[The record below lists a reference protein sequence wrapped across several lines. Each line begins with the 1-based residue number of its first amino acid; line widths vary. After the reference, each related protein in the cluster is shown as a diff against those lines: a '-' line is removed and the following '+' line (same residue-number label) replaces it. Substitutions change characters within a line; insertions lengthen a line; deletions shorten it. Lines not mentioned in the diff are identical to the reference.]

1 MSTETPTILEDLRSS
16 ARRCPKRVVFP
27 ESSDPRVVA
36 AANQLALAKLA
47 RVVVLNPPEGTF
59 EPSIEFIWTSNEELR
74 QRCATQLFENRK
86 GKGLSR
92 EGALEAV
99 EDPLIF
105 AALMVRLGVADVAV
119 AGSLATTASV
129 IRAGLYG
136 IGTAPGRSLISSFF
150 LMQLTE
156 SNCVAFADCG
166 VVPDPTPQQLAEIAM
181 TTAENFRRLSGETA
195 RVAMLSFSTFGSA
208 DHPRVNKVREATRLA
223 QALAP
228 DLLIDGELQ
237 FDAAFDPEVGR
248 RKAPNS
254 PVAGKANVFVFPDLD
269 SGNIGYKIA
278 QRIGLATAIGPL
290 VQGLRHPMMDLSRGC
305 SVQDIIDVSVV
316 ASRMT

>member
-1 MSTETPTILEDLRSS
+1 MQMLIDRLRS
-16 ARRCPKRVVFP
+16 AAKREPKRVVFP
-27 ESSDPRVVA
+27 ESLDPRVIDA
-36 AANQLALAKLA
+36 ARQLAEAGLAAVSLIDPPPGFSSA
-47 RVVVLNPPEGTF
+47 HIRVI
-59 EPSIEFIWTSNEELR
+59 SSADQELR
-74 QRCATQLFENRK
+74 QRCANQLFENRK

-92 EGALEAV
+92 EAALEAV

-119 AGSLATTASV
+119 AGSLSTTASV

-136 IGTAPGRSLISSFF
+136 IGTAPGRSLVSSFF

-166 VVPDPTPQQLAEIAM
+166 VVPDPNPQQLAEIAV
-181 TTAENFRRLSGETA
+181 TTAENFKQLSGETA
-195 RVAMLSFSTFGSA
+195 RIAMLSFSTFGSA

-223 QALAP
+223 RELAP
-228 DLLIDGELQ
+228 ELLIDGELQ

-290 VQGLRHPMMDLSRGC
+290 VQGLRKPMMDLSRGC
-305 SVQDIIDVSVV
+305 SVQDIIDVAVV